1 MEYENIDLDVILRKE
16 LLSMIQKCS
25 KYPDLYKKI
34 FSKTPQSF
42 SQFPTLILKMTNNI
56 DDGIGKS
63 LNNIEYVDDISI
75 QVEIYS
81 KDITYNGKKISS
93 LAIISDLKPII
104 HKFFRELGFERT
116 ISQPSEYIDIT
127 IDRYIFLFNAKISSW
142 NNYII

>member
-1 MEYENIDLDVILRKE
+1 
-16 LLSMIQKCS
+16 
-25 KYPDLYKKI
+25 
-34 FSKTPQSF
+34 
-42 SQFPTLILKMTNNI
+42 MTNDI

-142 NNYII
+142 SNYII